1 MNAER
6 KEHSTS
12 TQSLFL
18 RDRGLLEVQGVQDV
32 LRFDEDFVVLSTVS
46 GILTVEGSTLR
57 VKALD
62 PDRGIVTVEGK
73 VNALIYEDP
82 SSSNKGDS
90 RGFFGKLFR

>member
-6 KEHSTS
+6 KETTLL

-18 RDRGLLEVQGVQDV
+18 KDRSLLEVHGVKDV
-32 LRFDEDFVVLSTVS
+32 LRFDEDSVVLSTVS
-46 GILTVEGSTLR
+46 GTLTVEGSALR

-62 PDRGIVTVEGK
+62 PERGTVTVEGR
-73 VNALIYEDP
+73 VDALIYEDP
-82 SSSNKGDS
+82 TTPDKSDS